1 MDRWILNIWKTPTK
15 AKRTP
20 GIRKACK
27 IAGRPKKDTVD
38 YFPHFVNA
46 GKTLS
51 IIEHRFGLKGYAGYY
66 KLLELLAESHGHFY
80 EYKKAENIYYALAK
94 TGLDEKQ
101 FLEMM
106 KLLVALEEADMDIW
120 EREKYIWLPRF
131 VETLKPVYDKR
142 NNDLPT
148 PPGSTLKPISGT
160 ETPISG
166 TEIHKGKERKG
177 KERKEKE
184 GNIDHPPI
192 HKSNIPSWALAYKD
206 TYPQLNIETSWKKYR
221 LYKSDKG
228 QSITKEGF
236 EFWVERDIENG
247 WNVIKGSGPKT
258 STLYCEHLPMEHPV
272 KEVPKENAYGHICS
286 VCENT
291 MVFKYEIEHNKGLI
305 KKRERENQNA
315 KRKAINSE

>member
-1 MDRWILNIWKTPTK
+1 
-15 AKRTP
+15 
-20 GIRKACK
+20 
-27 IAGRPKKDTVD
+27 
-38 YFPHFVNA
+38 
-46 GKTLS
+46 
-51 IIEHRFGLKGYAGYY
+51 
-66 KLLELLAESHGHFY
+66 
-80 EYKKAENIYYALAK
+80 
-94 TGLDEKQ
+94 
-101 FLEMM
+101 
-106 KLLVALEEADMDIW
+106 MDIW

-177 KERKEKE
+177 KKRKEKE